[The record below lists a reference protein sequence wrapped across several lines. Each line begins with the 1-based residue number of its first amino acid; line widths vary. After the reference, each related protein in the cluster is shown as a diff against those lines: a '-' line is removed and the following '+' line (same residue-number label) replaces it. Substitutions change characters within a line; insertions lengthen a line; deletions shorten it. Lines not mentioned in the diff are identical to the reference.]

1 MMGALRRLIN
11 HSVEKNNQEDIETLG
26 KFSKNYLPI
35 LFNLYST
42 KPHGSDE
49 EGQRQAAFET
59 IKVNLIYNFFLNIKK
74 KFFSTI
80 LKKCN

>member
-1 MMGALRRLIN
+1 MASLRRLIN
-11 HSVEKNNQEDIETLG
+11 ASLEKNNQEDIETLA

-49 EGQRQAAFET
+49 EGQRLAAFET
-59 IKVNLIYNFFLNIKK
+59 IKVSPIS
-74 KFFSTI
+74 KF
-80 LKKCN
+80 

>member
-1 MMGALRRLIN
+1 MASLRRLIN
-11 HSVEKNNQEDIETLG
+11 HSVENKNQEDIQTLG

-49 EGQRQAAFET
+49 EGQRHAAFET
-59 IKVNLIYNFFLNIKK
+59 IKVNQFYKFVYLFLNYCFK
-74 KFFSTI
+74 
-80 LKKCN
+80 LY